1 MIILRWLVHYRDRQ
15 TRDKCVCEFRTRKR
29 ADNFAARV
37 GGTVEFQSRANV
49 REELT
54 LKNGGLRCN

>member
-15 TRDKCVCEFRTRKR
+15 TGDKCACEFRTRKR

-37 GGTVEFQSRANV
+37 GGTVEL
-49 REELT
+49 LT
-54 LKNGGLRCN
+54 

>member
-15 TRDKCVCEFRTRKR
+15 TGDKCVCEFRTRKR

-37 GGTVEFQSRANV
+37 GGTVEL
-49 REELT
+49 LT
-54 LKNGGLRCN
+54 